1 MHILQIIQCT
11 NLGGMEHSVLTLTT
25 SLTAR
30 GNQCRW
36 VSLNPLGGLKT
47 LLDRAQV
54 PCLGLPYRGPWGALS
69 VPVMRRAFQAEPHD
83 SVIMSG
89 PNFSAMLALGP
100 PHGEPRVL
108 TVHFH
113 HTGVKPDWQWR
124 AIYWLAMR
132 RFQAI
137 TFPSDFVRREAEQIY
152 PPLVAV
158 SRTNRAPVKLPPLP
172 SLGERLAARE
182 RLGVAHD
189 VPVIGNAG
197 WLIPRKRFDVFLRVA
212 ARVAPCI
219 PEAVFVI
226 AGDGPERAT
235 LERLAQELGLA
246 PRVRWIG
253 WQANLTD
260 LYLSLD
266 ALLFNSD
273 WDAMG
278 RTPLEAVGYGVPVVA
293 SVVHGGLKEV
303 LVTGEHI
310 FLSPSHD
317 IDCMAEGLLTVLNHP
332 EKARDMALAGRQHL
346 AKSMSVEEHVNRIEA
361 CLQLHE

>member
-11 NLGGMEHSVLTLTT
+11 NLGGMEQTVLTLTRG
-25 SLTAR
+25 LIAR

-36 VSLNPLGGLKT
+36 VSLNPLGGLKP

-54 PCLGLPYRGPWGALS
+54 PCVGLPYRGPWGALS
-69 VPVMRRAFQAEPHD
+69 VPAMRRAFQAEPRD
-83 SVIMSG
+83 AVIMSG
-89 PNFSAMLALGP
+89 TNFSAMLALGP

-124 AIYWLAMR
+124 ATYALAMR
-132 RFQAI
+132 RFHVI
-137 TFPSDFVRREAEQIY
+137 SFISDFIRQEAEEIY

-158 SRTNRAPVKLPPLP
+158 SRTNRVPVKLPPLP
-172 SLGERLAARE
+172 SPVERLAARE
-182 RLGVAHD
+182 RLRIARD
-189 VPVIGNAG
+189 APVVGNAG
-197 WLIPRKRFDVFLRVA
+197 WLIPRKRFDIFLRVA
-212 ARVAPCI
+212 ARVAPRI

-226 AGDGPERAT
+226 AGDGPERAA
-235 LERLAQELGLA
+235 LERLAQELGVA
-246 PRVRWIG
+246 PRVRWVG

-317 IDCMAEGLLTVLNHP
+317 VDCLVEGLLAVLNHP
-332 EKARDMALAGRQHL
+332 EKARDMALAARQHL
-346 AKSMSVEEHVNRIEA
+346 ATAMSVEEHVNRIEA
-361 CLQLHE
+361 CLQAS